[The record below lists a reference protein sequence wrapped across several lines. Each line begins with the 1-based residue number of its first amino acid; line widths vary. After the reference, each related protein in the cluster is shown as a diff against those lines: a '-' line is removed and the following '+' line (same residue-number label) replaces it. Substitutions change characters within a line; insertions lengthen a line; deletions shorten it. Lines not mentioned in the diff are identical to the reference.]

1 MSELNTPYTQD
12 HRGRP
17 IPVQRQGK
25 GFFPN
30 AAASSILRLVPVQAS
45 SAPVQE
51 PTLDTERENDTPPWL
66 RPFLSLRAQLTI
78 SFGIVLGF
86 AMVLFFLLFTQHLT
100 LMNTVLATIV
110 ILAVVLAIAF
120 TFISMLLRP
129 LLQVTDAAQAIALG
143 DFKQRERLPVRLPPQ
158 DEIDRLAGSIDEM
171 VTRLENAEELRHSSE
186 QSFRRFFT
194 DASHQLRTP
203 LTSLRGFTE
212 VLMRVGRDD
221 PETMQRVLKRMKAEA
236 ERMTLLINDL
246 LMLAR
251 LDDTRLF
258 KTQYM
263 DLNELANER
272 VAQIKMQAQD
282 ERTISLVV
290 STEKELGVQ
299 GDRERL
305 KQLLFILLD
314 NALKYGQPAPDGI
327 ITLQLDRQNGHA
339 IIRVINNGEGIT
351 AEDLPHIFEAFYRGK
366 HRTSTST
373 QTIMGAG
380 LGLTIAQRIVHLHKG
395 TITASYSEQE
405 GTIFTVTLPS
415 A

>member
-1 MSELNTPYTQD
+1 MPEQNAQHAGGNMELQTL
-12 HRGRP
+12 
-17 IPVQRQGK
+17 VQRQGQ
-25 GFFPN
+25 GGVPHFG
-30 AAASSILRLVPVQAS
+30 ASSFLQLVPVDAS
-45 SAPVQE
+45 PVSIQE
-51 PTLDTERENDTPPWL
+51 PLLNGQREDETPPWL

-86 AMVLFFLLFTQHLT
+86 TMVLFFIIINQRLS
-100 LMNTVLATIV
+100 MIYTVLATIG
-110 ILAVVLAIAF
+110 ILVVVLAIAF
-120 TFISMLLRP
+120 VFISMLLRP
-129 LLQVTDAAQAIALG
+129 LMQVTDAAQAIALG
-143 DFKQRERLPVRLPPQ
+143 DFKQRERLPMRLPPQ

-171 VTRLENAEELRHSSE
+171 VTRLETAEELRLSSE

-212 VLMRVGRDD
+212 VLMRVGHDE
-221 PETMQRVLKRMKAEA
+221 PETMQRVLKRMKSEA

-258 KTQYM
+258 KTQYT
-263 DLNELANER
+263 DLVELANER
-272 VAQIKMQAQD
+272 IGQIKLKATD
-282 ERTISLVV
+282 DRVISLVL

-314 NALKYGQPAPDGI
+314 NALKYGQSAPDGS

-339 IIRVINNGEGIT
+339 IVRVINNGEGIA
-351 AEDLPHIFEAFYRGK
+351 AEDISHIFEAFYRGK
-366 HRTSTST
+366 YRTTT
-373 QTIMGAG
+373 QTVMGAG
-380 LGLTIAQRIVHLHKG
+380 LGLTIAERIVHLHKG
-395 TITASYSEQE
+395 LITVASSEAE
-405 GTIFTVTLPS
+405 GTVFTVTLPC

>member
-1 MSELNTPYTQD
+1 MPEQNAHYARERKEMLT
-12 HRGRP
+12 
-17 IPVQRQGK
+17 PVQQQGR
-25 GFFPN
+25 GTFSSSY
-30 AAASSILRLVPVQAS
+30 ASSSLLRLVPVDAS
-45 SAPVQE
+45 SVDVQE
-51 PTLDTERENDTPPWL
+51 PPIDIVQENETPPWL

-86 AMVLFFLLFTQHLT
+86 TMVLFFILVNQHLSM
-100 LMNTVLATIV
+100 MNTVLATIA
-110 ILAVVLAIAF
+110 ILLVVLVIAF
-120 TFISMLLRP
+120 GFISMLLRP
-129 LLQVTDAAQAIALG
+129 LMQVTDAAQAIALG

-171 VTRLENAEELRHSSE
+171 VTRLENAEELRLSSE

-221 PETMQRVLKRMKAEA
+221 PETMQRVLKRMKGEA

-258 KTQYM
+258 KTQYT
-263 DLNELANER
+263 DLTELANER
-272 VAQIKMQAQD
+272 IAQMKQRAPD
-282 ERTISLVV
+282 DRVVSLVV
-290 STEKELGVQ
+290 STQKELGVQ

-314 NALKYGQPAPDGI
+314 NAMKYGQPAPDGV

-339 IIRVINNGEGIT
+339 IIRVINNGEAI
-351 AEDLPHIFEAFYRGK
+351 APQDLPHLFEAFYRGK
-366 HRTSTST
+366 YRTTT
-373 QTIMGAG
+373 QTVMGAG
-380 LGLTIAQRIVHLHKG
+380 LGLTIAERIVRLHKG
-395 TITASYSEQE
+395 QITASSSEKD
-405 GTIFTVTLPS
+405 GTVFTVTLPS

>member
-1 MSELNTPYTQD
+1 MPEQNAHYAREQKEMLT
-12 HRGRP
+12 
-17 IPVQRQGK
+17 PVQQQGR
-25 GFFPN
+25 GTFSSSY
-30 AAASSILRLVPVQAS
+30 ASPSLLRLVPIDAS
-45 SAPVQE
+45 SVDVQE
-51 PTLDTERENDTPPWL
+51 PPIDIVQENETPPWL

-86 AMVLFFLLFTQHLT
+86 TMVLFFILVNQHLST
-100 LMNTVLATIV
+100 MNTVLATIA
-110 ILAVVLAIAF
+110 ILLVVLVIAF
-120 TFISMLLRP
+120 GFISMLLRP
-129 LLQVTDAAQAIALG
+129 LMQVTDAAQAIALG

-171 VTRLENAEELRHSSE
+171 VTRLENAEELRLSSE

-221 PETMQRVLKRMKAEA
+221 PETMQRVLKRMKGEA

-258 KTQYM
+258 KTQYT
-263 DLNELANER
+263 DLIELANER
-272 VAQIKMQAQD
+272 IAQMKQRAPD
-282 ERTISLVV
+282 DRVVSLVV
-290 STEKELGVQ
+290 STQKELGVQ

-314 NALKYGQPAPDGI
+314 NAMKYGQPAPDGV

-339 IIRVINNGEGIT
+339 IIRVINNGEAI
-351 AEDLPHIFEAFYRGK
+351 APQDLPHLFEAFYRGK
-366 HRTSTST
+366 YRTTT
-373 QTIMGAG
+373 QTVMGAG
-380 LGLTIAQRIVHLHKG
+380 LGLTIAERIVRLHKG
-395 TITASYSEQE
+395 QLTASSSEKD
-405 GTIFTVTLPS
+405 GTVFTVTLPS